1 MKCKSGVYESPRRC
15 SLELRASSL
24 VDTVPT
30 SRVPAVAETV
40 GKEADKGA
48 ERIHLLLPLIRSE
61 AGSKKHAADPSAPRR
76 AIMPAGVSS

>member
-1 MKCKSGVYESPRRC
+1 MQKRGVRITEKML

-40 GKEADKGA
+40 LGKEADKGA